1 VKNRENRLVRSETPI
16 ALDSHEVS
24 LDRRP
29 RFMLRLPPRPVW
41 QAEESDGAT
50 MDDVT
55 ASYPAP
61 VAGDATLFHVDDLIV
76 DLGRQRV
83 MRAGVD
89 LKLAGLSFD
98 LLVMLVRAAP
108 NIVTVRRLM
117 DIVWPD
123 AVVSAETVSQRIK
136 LLRSSLGDDAKNP
149 RYIAGV
155 RSRGYRIVATVTPLG
170 PETPSPD
177 APPAAAK
184 RSNGL
189 WGLIGSLLLAIVVVF
204 ALHGSA
210 SRVAERGGGNVEP
223 GLPTELPSHTVA
235 VLPFESLGASAQNDE
250 YLASGLAESVV
261 HALADH
267 PQIAVIARRSSFAL
281 KDQNG
286 DVREIGR
293 RLNARYLLEGSL
305 QPVGLQTRVRTALV
319 DAMSAQNIWSL
330 NFDRPSANL
339 LAAQDE
345 IAGHLAQVLAVTLNA
360 SADER
365 RKTATTSNP
374 DAYLEYLQARELAVS
389 YRLADLQGAVNHYT
403 RALEIDPS
411 FSGALSGLAWAR
423 YQMLEFRASNSTEK
437 DWTDTQIQVRQEL
450 QRALALDNRN
460 ADAWQALAAVEDDP
474 DRAEAYARRAVA
486 IEPNSARA
494 QFGLSQAVLSQVNRA
509 APARLDEVIA
519 LTQRAMHLDPQ
530 EPRYPTALAE
540 TYNFQRTTDIDK
552 AEPLLTSA
560 LELDPNYFPALYAL
574 GALRFCCQ
582 NRIADG
588 IGLAEQA
595 LRLDPTST
603 AVRSL
608 LIHMYLD
615 VGDLRAAEQLLADSN
630 QNQSAWVAIHAY
642 RHEWQKAA
650 AIMYDD
656 GARANI
662 PILPDARYGY
672 LAVLMS
678 ATDPTSQRR
687 ALELFEKEA
696 RVKWQSDGTP
706 LLGIPMR
713 GDMNLVVGLGDLMMR
728 AGDEVKARRLLE
740 MALSA
745 IDLAAVKYQRGS
757 MWFTLQRARAL
768 VLLGRNEEALGE
780 LGAFSRSGWAP
791 DAWLLDA
798 DTAFDRL
805 RGDERF
811 KRIIAERHANSL
823 RERAEVDALR
833 SRKVIPEDL
842 RWR

>member
-1 VKNRENRLVRSETPI
+1 M
-16 ALDSHEVS
+16 ALDSQEVHPTGV
-24 LDRRP
+24 P
-29 RFMLRLPPRPVW
+29 RFDKSSGCPSSRVW
-41 QAEESDGAT
+41 QAEDSDGAT

-55 ASYPAP
+55 AAYPAP
-61 VAGDATLFHVDDLIV
+61 AAGDATLFRVDDLIV
-76 DLGRQRV
+76 DLGRRRV

-89 LKLAGLSFD
+89 LKLPGLSFD
-98 LLVMLVRAAP
+98 LLVVLVRAAP
-108 NIVTVRRLM
+108 NVVTVRRLM

-123 AVVSAETVSQRIK
+123 AVVSPETISQRVK
-136 LLRSSLGDDAKNP
+136 LLRSALGDDAKAP
-149 RYIAGV
+149 RYVGGV
-155 RSRGYRIVATVTPLG
+155 RNRGYRIVATLTALD

-177 APPAAAK
+177 APPPATA
-184 RSNGL
+184 RRLNGL
-189 WGLIGSLLLAIVVVF
+189 RMVIASLILAIVVVF

-210 SRVAERGGGNVEP
+210 SREAGRVRGNAELA
-223 GLPTELPSHTVA
+223 LPPELPSHTVA
-235 VLPFESLGASAQNDE
+235 VLPFESLGPSAQSDE
-250 YLASGLAESVV
+250 YLASGLAESVL
-261 HALADH
+261 HALADN

-281 KDQNG
+281 KEQNG
-286 DVREIGR
+286 DIREIGR

-305 QPVGLQTRVRTALV
+305 QPVGLQMRVRTALV

-330 NFDRPSANL
+330 NFDRPSATL

-345 IAGHLAQVLAVTLNA
+345 IAGRLAQVLAVTLNA

-374 DAYLEYLQARELAVS
+374 DAYLEYLQARELAAS
-389 YRLADLQGAVNHYT
+389 YRLADLQRALSHYA

-423 YQMLEFRASNSTEK
+423 TQMLAFRASNSTEK
-437 DWTDTQIQVRQEL
+437 DWTDTQIEVRQEL
-450 QRALALDNRN
+450 QKALALDNRN
-460 ADAWQALAAVEDDP
+460 ADAWQALAAIEDDP
-474 DRAEAYARRAVA
+474 DRAEAYVRRAVA

-494 QFGLSQAVLSQVNRA
+494 QFGLSLAVLSHVYSS
-509 APARLDEVIA
+509 APARVDEAIA
-519 LTQRAMHLDPQ
+519 LTQRAMRLDPQ

-540 TYNFQRTTDIDK
+540 IYNFQHTTEIDK
-552 AEPLLTSA
+552 AEPLLARA

-588 IGLAEQA
+588 IRLAEQA
-595 LRLDPTST
+595 LRLDPSST
-603 AVRSL
+603 AVRSV

-615 VGDLRAAEQLLADSN
+615 VGDVRAAEQLLANVN
-630 QNQSAWVAIHAY
+630 QNQSAWVAIYAY

-650 AIMYDD
+650 AIMYND

-672 LAVLMS
+672 FAVLMS
-678 ATDPTSQRR
+678 ATDSTSRRR

-696 RVKWQSDGTP
+696 RIRWQDDGTP
-706 LLGIPMR
+706 TMSIPMN
-713 GDMNLVVGLGDLMMR
+713 GDMNLEIGLGDLMMR
-728 AGDEVKARRLLE
+728 AGEKARARRVLE

-745 IDLAAVKYQRGS
+745 SDVAAVKYQRGT

-768 VLLGRNEEALGE
+768 VLLGRTEEALGA

-791 DAWLLDA
+791 DAWFLDA
-798 DTAFDRL
+798 DTTFDRL

-811 KRIIAERHANSL
+811 KRIIAERHANAL
-823 RERAEVDALR
+823 RERVEVDALR
-833 SRKVIPEDL
+833 SQKVIPPDL

>member
-1 VKNRENRLVRSETPI
+1 VR
-16 ALDSHEVS
+16 
-24 LDRRP
+24 
-29 RFMLRLPPRPVW
+29 
-41 QAEESDGAT
+41 QAEESVGAT
-50 MDDVT
+50 MVDVT
-55 ASYPAP
+55 AAYPAP
-61 VAGDATLFHVDDLIV
+61 AAGDATLFRVDDLIV

-89 LKLAGLSFD
+89 LKLPGLSFD
-98 LLVMLVRAAP
+98 LLMTLVRAAP

-117 DIVWPD
+117 DIVWPE
-123 AVVSAETVSQRIK
+123 AVVSSETVSQRIK

-155 RSRGYRIVATVTPLG
+155 RSRGYRIVATVTALR

-177 APPAAAK
+177 APPAAAR

-189 WGLIGSLLLAIVVVF
+189 WRGIASLLLAIVVVF

-210 SRVAERGGGNVEP
+210 SQKDEPVRGNAEP
-223 GLPTELPSHTVA
+223 GLPTALPSHTVA
-235 VLPFESLGASAQNDE
+235 VLPFESLGPSAQNDA
-250 YLASGLAESVV
+250 YLASGLAESVL
-261 HALADH
+261 HALADN

-281 KDQNG
+281 KDQNS
-286 DVREIGR
+286 DIREIGR

-319 DAMSAQNIWSL
+319 DAISAKNIWSL

-345 IAGHLAQVLAVTLNA
+345 IATRLAQILAVTLNA

-423 YQMLEFRASNSTEK
+423 YQMLAFRASNSTEK
-437 DWTDTQIQVRQEL
+437 DWTDTQFQVRQEL
-450 QRALALDNRN
+450 QKALALDNRN
-460 ADAWQALAAVEDDP
+460 TDAWQALAAVEDDP

-552 AEPLLTSA
+552 AEPLLTNA

-582 NRIADG
+582 SRIADG
-588 IGLAEQA
+588 IRLAEQA

-630 QNQSAWVAIHAY
+630 QNRSAWVAIHAY

-728 AGDEVKARRLLE
+728 AGDEVRARRLLE
-740 MALSA
+740 MVLSA
-745 IDLAAVKYQRGS
+745 MDLAAVEYQRGT

-768 VLLGRNEEALGE
+768 VLLGRSEEALGE

-798 DTAFDRL
+798 DTAFDGL